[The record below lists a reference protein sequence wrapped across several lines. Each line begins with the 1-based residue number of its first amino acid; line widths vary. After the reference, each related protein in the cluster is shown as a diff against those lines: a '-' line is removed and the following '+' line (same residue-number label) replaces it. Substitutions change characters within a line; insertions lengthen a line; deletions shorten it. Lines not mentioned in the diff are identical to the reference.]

1 MAENVYDRMRDKH
14 KCSQNVSL
22 FDAEPKVKVNLFA
35 MRANQ

>member
-1 MAENVYDRMRDKH
+1 MAENVYDRMRDKW
-14 KCSQNVSL
+14 SQNVSL